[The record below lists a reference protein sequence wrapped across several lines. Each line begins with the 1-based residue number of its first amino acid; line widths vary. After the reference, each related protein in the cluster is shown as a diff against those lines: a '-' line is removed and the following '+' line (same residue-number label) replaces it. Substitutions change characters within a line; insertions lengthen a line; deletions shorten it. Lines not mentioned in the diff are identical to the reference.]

1 MQATMML
8 AMVLDKEYDSAT
20 ALSGAVLF
28 ILLLN
33 PLTITSVSFQLS
45 VACLIGIYG
54 FSEKIRRYFASRK
67 WASAAKGRGLH
78 SYLLRMA
85 ITSVSI
91 SFSVWIFTTPL
102 CAVHFGV
109 VSTMGILTN
118 LLTVWLV
125 SFIFYGIV
133 LAVVASLV
141 WLWLGSAVGWLT
153 AWLMRFV
160 QLVANLI
167 SKIPYAAVYTSSPY
181 ILSWLILCYLLLALF
196 VIFRYRKPMVMLGCM
211 IIGLIMAC
219 VSSSVAETRVT
230 QRVSILDVGQGQ
242 CVVMKCTDR
251 YYMFDCGGSFD
262 RDTADIATEYLQSKG
277 IWMLDGLILSH
288 YDRDQAGAAAMLMS
302 RVPVKTL
309 YLPDTQPE
317 DVTRNTLEK
326 KYGDRI
332 CWVKDDLHIPDGNI
346 SLFFN
351 KDAASDNESC
361 ICVLF
366 QPENCDILIM
376 SDCSISVENELL
388 DRVLLPELEILVAGN
403 HGSKNATGLELLART
418 KPAVAVIS
426 VGKNYYGHPSEET
439 LERLENFG
447 CDIYRTDRMG
457 TLEFGR

>member
-1 MQATMML
+1 
-8 AMVLDKEYDSAT
+8 
-20 ALSGAVLF
+20 
-28 ILLLN
+28 
-33 PLTITSVSFQLS
+33 
-45 VACLIGIYG
+45 
-54 FSEKIRRYFASRK
+54 
-67 WASAAKGRGLH
+67 
-78 SYLLRMA
+78 
-85 ITSVSI
+85 
-91 SFSVWIFTTPL
+91 
-102 CAVHFGV
+102 
-109 VSTMGILTN
+109 
-118 LLTVWLV
+118 
-125 SFIFYGIV
+125 
-133 LAVVASLV
+133 
-141 WLWLGSAVGWLT
+141 
-153 AWLMRFV
+153 
-160 QLVANLI
+160 
-167 SKIPYAAVYTSSPY
+167 
-181 ILSWLILCYLLLALF
+181 
-196 VIFRYRKPMVMLGCM
+196 
-211 IIGLIMAC
+211 
-219 VSSSVAETRVT
+219 
-230 QRVSILDVGQGQ
+230 
-242 CVVMKCTDR
+242 
-251 YYMFDCGGSFD
+251 MFDCGGSFD

-288 YDRDQAGAAAMLMS
+288 YDRDHAGAAAMLMS

-376 SDCSISVENELL
+376 SDCNISVENELL

-439 LERLENFG
+439 LNRLENFG
-447 CDIYRTDRMG
+447 CDVYRTDRMG